1 MRKKLLLQVKRSILV
16 KRVNT
21 YKGMK
26 ALNNILHSTA
36 ISMSRHEWSVCV
48 VPFSVLDPKQYQSQS
63 RVLV

>member
-1 MRKKLLLQVKRSILV
+1 MLV

-26 ALNNILHSTA
+26 ALNNILRNTT
-36 ISMSRHEWSVCV
+36 ISMSRHEWSACG
-48 VPFSVLDPKQYQSQS
+48 VPFNVLDPKQYQSQS